1 MAEAPQARAL
11 DLLEQQDADITRR
24 ALPGIWASL
33 ASVQFVILGGTFF
46 KDHPLSTTLFASAAM
61 TACIAR
67 LLLVLRKDEIYPRN
81 PRGWRAAFCTC
92 LFIFSAAW
100 ASMGAYSYINYGY
113 AHWDSLLLTI
123 CLMGISAGGLVSLT
137 PRLLYLN
144 WHILPLL
151 LPGIIIDLYIGGDGY
166 GMAVVATVYMTFLL
180 VQSRHLNRD
189 YSKAIMDRRLLES
202 AKKLAEAANDAKS
215 SFLAN
220 ISHELRTPM
229 NGVIG
234 MTELA
239 LETSLSD
246 EQRDLLG
253 TARNSALSLL
263 EMLNDVLDFSKIE
276 ARKLD
281 LEQIPFDV
289 RKVVLETAKVFGV
302 QARLKGLLF
311 TCEIEAAVPEE
322 VSGDPG
328 RLRQVLINLLGNAVK
343 FTHSGSIEVHV
354 SVESGGLDG
363 VVCLRF
369 VVIDSGIGIP
379 HDKQAVIFQ
388 PFSQAD
394 GSMTRKYGGT
404 GLGLTISARLV
415 ELMRGRIWVASD
427 PGKGSAF
434 NFTANFGVGN
444 HDRNR
449 QPDPSFAVSR

>member
-1 MAEAPQARAL
+1 
-11 DLLEQQDADITRR
+11 LLEQQDADIARR

-33 ASVQFVILGGTFF
+33 ATVQFVLLGGTFF
-46 KDHPLSTTLFASAAM
+46 KDHPVSTSIFASAAM
-61 TACIAR
+61 AAGLAR
-67 LLLVLRKDEIYPRN
+67 LLLVLRKSELYPRN
-81 PRGWRAAFCTC
+81 PRGWRVAFCTC
-92 LFIFSAAW
+92 LLIFSSSWAW
-100 ASMGAYSYINYGY
+100 MSGYSYVSYGY
-113 AHWDSLLLTI
+113 AHWNSLLLTI

-151 LPGIIIDLYIGGDGY
+151 APGIVIDLYVGGQGY
-166 GMAVVATVYMTFLL
+166 GMALIATVYMAFLL
-180 VQSRHLNRD
+180 IQSRHLNRD
-189 YSKAIMDRRLLES
+189 YCKAVRDRRLLES
-202 AKKLAEAANDAKS
+202 AKKLAEAANEAKS

-239 LETSLSD
+239 LETHLSD

-281 LEQIPFDV
+281 LENIPFDV
-289 RKVVLETAKVFGV
+289 RKVVAETSKVFAV
-302 QARLKGLLF
+302 QARQKGLLF
-311 TCEIEAAVPEE
+311 TCEVAPSVPEE
-322 VSGDPG
+322 ISGDPG

-343 FTHSGSIEVHV
+343 FTKSGGIEVHV
-354 SVESGGLDG
+354 SVELTDPEHT
-363 VVCLRF
+363 CLRF

-379 HDKQAVIFQ
+379 TDKQGIIFQ

-415 ELMRGRIWVASD
+415 ELMRGRIWVTSE

-434 NFTANFGVGN
+434 YFTAEFAPAD
-444 HDRNR
+444 HDRTPT
-449 QPDPSFAVSR
+449 QDPSFAASR

>member
-1 MAEAPQARAL
+1 MSEAPQTRSL
-11 DLLEQQDADITRR
+11 DLLEQQDAEITRR

-33 ASVQFVILGGTFF
+33 ATVQFVLLGGTFF
-46 KDHPLSTTLFASAAM
+46 KDHPLSTTMFASAAM
-61 TACIAR
+61 VACIVR

-81 PRGWRAAFCTC
+81 PRGWRVAFCAC
-92 LFIFSAAW
+92 LIVFSASWAW
-100 ASMGAYSYINYGY
+100 MSVCSYINYGY
-113 AHWDSLLLTI
+113 AHWNSLLLTI

-151 LPGIIIDLYIGGDGY
+151 LPGIIIDLYIGGEGY
-166 GMAVVATVYMTFLL
+166 GMALITTVYMMFLL

-189 YSKAIMDRRLLES
+189 YSKAVMDRWLLES

-239 LETSLSD
+239 LETSLSE

-289 RKVVLETAKVFGV
+289 RKVVFETAKVFGV
-302 QARLKGLLF
+302 QARQKGLLF
-311 TCEIEAAVPEE
+311 TCDIEPAVPAE

-343 FTHSGSIEVHV
+343 FTHSGGIEVHV
-354 SVESGGLDG
+354 SVESSDPED
-363 VVCLRF
+363 VCLRF

-379 HDKQAVIFQ
+379 IDKQAVIFQ
-388 PFSQAD
+388 PFAQAD

-415 ELMRGRIWVASD
+415 ELMRGRIWVTSD
-427 PGKGSAF
+427 HGKGSAF
-434 NFTANFGVGN
+434 NFTANFGVAD
-444 HDRNR
+444 HEHSRV
-449 QPDPSFAVSR
+449 PDPSFAASR

>member
-1 MAEAPQARAL
+1 ML
-11 DLLEQQDADITRR
+11 DSTPSRTVDLVDQQDADITRR

-33 ASVQFVILGGTFF
+33 ATVQFVLLGGTFF
-46 KDHPLSTTLFASAAM
+46 KDHPLSTSVFASAAM
-61 TACIAR
+61 TACIVR
-67 LLLVLRKDEIYPRN
+67 LLLVLRKEEIYPRN
-81 PRGWRAAFCTC
+81 PRAWRVAFCAC
-92 LFIFSAAW
+92 LFVFSASWAW
-100 ASMGAYSYINYGY
+100 LSGFSYVNYGY
-113 AHWDSLLLTI
+113 LHWNSLLLTI

-137 PRLLYLN
+137 PRLLFLH

-151 LPGIIIDLYIGGDGY
+151 APGIALDLYIGGQGY
-166 GMAVVATVYMTFLL
+166 AMALVATVYMAFLL

-189 YSKAIMDRRLLES
+189 YRKAVNDRRQLEA
-202 AKKLAEAANDAKS
+202 AKKLAEAANEAKS

-239 LETSLSD
+239 LETSLSE

-276 ARKLD
+276 ASRLD

-289 RKVVLETAKVFGV
+289 RRLVAETAKVFAL
-302 QARLKGLLF
+302 QARQKGVMF
-311 TCEIEAAVPEE
+311 TCDVPSTVPAE
-322 VSGDPG
+322 VTGDPG
-328 RLRQVLINLLGNAVK
+328 RLRQVLTNLLGNAVK
-343 FTHSGSIEVHV
+343 FTQAGGIELRVA
-354 SVESGGLDG
+354 VESSGPEDL
-363 VVCLRF
+363 CLRF
-369 VVIDSGIGIP
+369 AVIDSGIGIP
-379 HDKQAVIFQ
+379 ADKQAVIFQ

-415 ELMRGRIWVASD
+415 ELMHGRIWVTSEA
-427 PGKGSAF
+427 GKGSSF
-434 NFTANFGVGN
+434 YFTANFGVGEQ
-444 HDRNR
+444 HQTGLADA
-449 QPDPSFAVSR
+449 SFASSR